1 MSLDAPHNA
10 WTLDVLPVPLTQWI
24 GTDEMLTQ
32 LWLRLA
38 YANKRTARR
47 EASRTKVVELA
58 TMLEGDSE
66 HFRGFDPG
74 SDVSVAWLRAD
85 LVKTLKGKKTV
96 DQFTVARPVHLP
108 ATRLRN
114 LKREGDANASAIPYQ
129 WIRDL
134 DPALGEEVKAWLSV
148 DELDINKMGDLPTF
162 ALAALAENE
171 AEDVVPPAGAERP
184 GVAPMLCPT
193 RGRFYVEDLR
203 ALMAY
208 RDRLPR
214 AVLVDHIKR
223 ITTLHIALHLLQT
236 FSAVVAVT
244 ADPSAACGCSDG
256 QSHCS
261 WMPSI
266 VTDCGEDSR
275 SDIAKLAEASWIEV
289 EGTLA
294 KYVRAHLALRKLKE
308 FADSAMN
315 KKRLD
320 TKSIS
325 GLASIRE
332 KATGTSLD
340 DWSRSRIEDLGSKG
354 KNSKDFRDLSDQYG
368 ALGLEPFDVYMSLL
382 YSDGERRWFGY
393 HRQVLDSVFGKNF
406 RDGAMR
412 QPLGQP
418 RRRRLA
424 LSPSLLET
432 IVLAAMVRFDGE
444 QNPVTRSLRVD
455 QLVDRLAERYGMLV
469 MKPPADLTNDPVA
482 TSTMLNNHLTFRSRL
497 RQAGLFVDQSDA
509 FLAQTV
515 RPRVSFTA

>member
-1 MSLDAPHNA
+1 VTVPLPHKA

-38 YANKRTARR
+38 YANKKTTRR
-47 EASRTKVVELA
+47 ESSRTLVLELA
-58 TMLEGDSE
+58 TMIEADSE
-66 HFRGFDPG
+66 HFRGFDAG
-74 SDVSVAWLRAD
+74 SDVAETWLRAD
-85 LVKTLKGKKTV
+85 LVKTLKGKKNI
-96 DQFTVARPVHLP
+96 DQFSVARPVHLP

-148 DELDINKMGDLPTF
+148 DELDIEELGDLPTF
-162 ALAALAENE
+162 ALAALAQNE

-184 GVAPMLCPT
+184 GIAPMLCTT
-193 RGRFYVEDLR
+193 RGQWYVEDLR

-208 RDRLPR
+208 RNRLPR
-214 AVLVDHIKR
+214 AVLIDHVKR
-223 ITTLHIALHLLQT
+223 ITTLHVALHLIQT
-236 FSAVVAVT
+236 FSAVVAIA
-244 ADPSAACGCSDG
+244 ADPSAGCGCPEGHSP
-256 QSHCS
+256 CA
-261 WMPSI
+261 WMPLV

-275 SDIAKLAEASWIEV
+275 SNVAKLAEASWADV

-294 KYVRAHLALRKLKE
+294 RYIRAHLALRKLKE
-308 FADSAMN
+308 FGDSSMN
-315 KKRLD
+315 KKKLD
-320 TKSIS
+320 TKSVR
-325 GLASIRE
+325 GLASIRT

-340 DWSRSRIEDLGSKG
+340 DWSNARIELLGANFSE
-354 KNSKDFRDLSDQYG
+354 LAEQYYS
-368 ALGLEPFDVYMSLL
+368 LGLRPFDVYMSLL

-418 RRRRLA
+418 RNRRLA
-424 LSPSLLET
+424 LSPPLLET
-432 IVLAAMVRFDGE
+432 IVLAAMVRFDGTHT
-444 QNPVTRSLRVD
+444 PVTRSLRVD

-469 MKPPADLTNDPVA
+469 MKPPPALQNDPVV
-482 TSTMLNNHLTFRSRL
+482 TSTMLSNHLTLRTRL

-509 FLAQTV
+509 FLAQTI
-515 RPRVSFTA
+515 RPRVTFAS